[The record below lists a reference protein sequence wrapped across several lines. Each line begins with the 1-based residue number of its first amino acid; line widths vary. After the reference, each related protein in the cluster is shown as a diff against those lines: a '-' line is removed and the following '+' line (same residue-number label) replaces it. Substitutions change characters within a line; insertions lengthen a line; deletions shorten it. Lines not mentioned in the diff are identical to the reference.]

1 VNAGISFNNTL
12 TDQELRLV
20 CSILSIVIIVK
31 LLYYMQ
37 LMDNVAPLVNIIILI
52 FGDIGW
58 FLLVFVITMWGFATS
73 FYMIG

>member
-1 VNAGISFNNTL
+1 L